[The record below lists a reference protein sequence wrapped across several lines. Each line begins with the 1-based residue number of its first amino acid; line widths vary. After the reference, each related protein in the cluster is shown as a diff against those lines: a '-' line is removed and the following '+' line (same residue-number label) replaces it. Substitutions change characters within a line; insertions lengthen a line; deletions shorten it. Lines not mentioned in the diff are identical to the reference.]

1 MFWQQSMIIQKIFF
15 WQKKYLEEIL
25 NSDLPRKEDQI
36 DFSGRDLLDLGFEEG
51 KELGMVLKEV
61 YGLVMDEK
69 LVNKKSEII
78 KYIKNKYINLDRN

>member
-1 MFWQQSMIIQKIFF
+1 M
-15 WQKKYLEEIL
+15 
-25 NSDLPRKEDQI
+25 
-36 DFSGRDLLDLGFEEG
+36 DLGFEEG